1 MTEKFVGK
9 YYDEFADKERDRLFK
24 DHYHMLE
31 YIVTIHF
38 INKYFPKSGKILDC
52 GCGPGHYAIVLA
64 RRGYSVALVDI
75 SSKML
80 DITLEKF
87 KNEKLEHRILAA
99 IKTSSTDLR
108 AFSDNYFDAALCSGP
123 LYHLTKLPNRI
134 KTVRELRRVMKPGGI
149 LIVTA
154 ISYFSTLGVIL
165 ARYPEKLIDERY
177 KDALEKGIWEP
188 SKYNIKGVFPDA
200 YFWKPLELK
209 TFLEKYGFQTV
220 EMAACEGIFTHLR
233 EKLNEVAKDRKK
245 WHRIIELVLMTC
257 NDPTIIGL
265 SEHFLWIGKVIK

>member
-1 MTEKFVGK
+1 
-9 YYDEFADKERDRLFK
+9 
-24 DHYHMLE
+24 
-31 YIVTIHF
+31 
-38 INKYFPKSGKILDC
+38 
-52 GCGPGHYAIVLA
+52 
-64 RRGYSVALVDI
+64 
-75 SSKML
+75 
-80 DITLEKF
+80 
-87 KNEKLEHRILAA
+87 
-99 IKTSSTDLR
+99 
-108 AFSDNYFDAALCSGP
+108 
-123 LYHLTKLPNRI
+123 
-134 KTVRELRRVMKPGGI
+134 MKPGGI